1 MRILHITTQ
10 KPNST
15 GSGIYMCGMIKGFE
29 KLGYEQS
36 VIAGIDVEDSIKE
49 LEEHFGA
56 TKFYPVIY
64 NTDKLDFNVV
74 GMSDSMPY
82 KSTRYR
88 DMNAEMVEK
97 LKKAFEHKEVF
108 V

>member
-36 VIAGIDVEDSIKE
+36 VIAGIDVDDSIKE
-49 LEEHFGA
+49 SEEHFGA
-56 TKFYPVIY
+56 TKFYPVVY
-64 NTDKLDFNVV
+64 NTNELDFCLLYTSDAADDTAVV
-74 GMSDSMPY
+74 
-82 KSTRYR
+82 
-88 DMNAEMVEK
+88 
-97 LKKAFEHKEVF
+97 
-108 V
+108 